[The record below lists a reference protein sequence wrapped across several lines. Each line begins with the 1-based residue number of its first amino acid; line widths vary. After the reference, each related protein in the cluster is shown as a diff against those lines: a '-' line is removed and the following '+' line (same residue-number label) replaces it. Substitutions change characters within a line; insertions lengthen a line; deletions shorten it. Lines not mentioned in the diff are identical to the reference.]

1 MNILYIF
8 LFGIIKNIYSK
19 EINFSIIKIHS
30 SILDFLPIFKFHEII
45 LIKTNDKKL
54 YTLDFTPINQKESK
68 TLFNLLIGNNVNA
81 NIRIR
86 NIDILKN
93 DISKNN
99 ISKNKINN
107 GIFHKIYTQFAL
119 LPIEASIGLSEIKII
134 ELWNNMNNISDK
146 DSEILSEL
154 TFNKIKNKSLKL
166 FIKKSIV
173 NWPNKMN
180 LYNCNCIHYGNYVY
194 KNYLNI

>member
-1 MNILYIF
+1 MIE
-8 LFGIIKNIYSK
+8 NIYSK
-19 EINFSIIKIHS
+19 EINFSILKIHS
-30 SILDFLPIFKFHEII
+30 SILHFLPILRFHEII

-54 YTLDFTPINQKESK
+54 YTLDFTPINQKEST

-86 NIDILKN
+86 NIDIFKN
-93 DISKNN
+93 DILKNV
-99 ISKNKINN
+99 INN
-107 GIFHKIYTQFAL
+107 VVFRKIHSQFAL
-119 LPIEASIGLSEIKII
+119 LPVESSIDISELKII

-194 KNYLNI
+194 KNYLDILNSTI